1 MMKKTDIATVPR
13 DINPLRGATQMGVEN
28 ESRRRNRELVRIAFM
43 FASLAAGAPFA
54 GAYTAPEA
62 SQRLL
67 AEHLAESRPLNEDYR
82 LQLVA
87 CDRGVQGVGAKDHFR
102 GHSLRLRNTPENR
115 QYYLCSR
122 DPSNVSALLKLRDGA
137 VYWDSKMALDVDGSW
152 AAWNGVPGA
161 TDQKETS
168 YKWRNV
174 SDKRSRAA
182 QVDPDRIPFVVM
194 PTDGLRRI
202 TGNASARLGK
212 EFATQTGIRLGD
224 MGVVIYRDRWTP
236 VFVADGGPFM
246 RLGEGSSRVFE
257 AIGESRC
264 RRWNADKTQCVGN
277 GNGAYPYRNFGL
289 ARDVLFIIYPGSA
302 SDSISADNAIDTL
315 CAFAKNKLQLTGGAV
330 CP

>member
-1 MMKKTDIATVPR
+1 LKFLLTLIDYSGVNSSRGTTRIGTEKDIQVRIR
-13 DINPLRGATQMGVEN
+13 D
-28 ESRRRNRELVRIAFM
+28 LVRLTFL
-43 FASLAAGAPFA
+43 FSSLAARAPFA
-54 GAYTAPEA
+54 EAYTAPEA
-62 SQRLL
+62 SQHLL
-67 AEHLAESRPLNEDYR
+67 AGHLAESQPLNEDYR
-82 LQLVA
+82 LQFVA
-87 CDRGVQGVGAKDHFR
+87 CDSGVRGIGAKDHFH
-102 GHSLRLRNTPENR
+102 GHSLRLRRTLEDR

-137 VYWDSKMALDVDGSW
+137 VFWDSKMALDVDGSW

-161 TDQKETS
+161 TDLKETS

-194 PTDGLRRI
+194 PMAGLARI
-202 TGNASARLGK
+202 TGTASTRLGK
-212 EFATQTGIRLGD
+212 EFSTHTGIRLGD

-257 AIGESRC
+257 AIGASRC
-264 RRWNADKTQCVGN
+264 KRWNADKTQCI

-289 ARDVLFIIYPGSA
+289 AREVLFIIYPGSA
-302 SDSISADNAIDTL
+302 SDSITADNAIETL
-315 CAFAKNKLQLTGGAV
+315 CTFAKNKLQLTGGAV
-330 CP
+330 CS